1 MSKIE
6 NNNLNQLKCVVG
18 TNSWGGSLYGKLL
31 RGESVDESVIKEAFN
46 SARAKNLA
54 VFDLAQ
60 DYGFGQAQKMIGRFG
75 CGDVLISSKFT
86 PTARYKAGQV
96 KKSFEKD
103 LADFGRSYVDIYWL
117 HLPNDICE
125 NLSEI
130 IDLYHDGKIR
140 HIGVSNF
147 TLDECRLAKSI
158 LDASGIPL
166 YGVQNHYSLLCRD
179 WERNGL
185 VDWCREN
192 GISFWAWAVLEEGM
206 LTNPKSKSKK
216 SVMKLIFNR
225 KKKKLKPLYE
235 LMESVGNQHH
245 ISIPQVAMSFCS
257 SKGIVPI
264 CGCRRAYQI
273 EQLYNAVNVEL
284 SDAEIKMLEAE
295 ADRLNVTILGADV
308 FRFAVRKR

>member
-1 MSKIE
+1 MSEIE
-6 NNNLNQLKCVVG
+6 NNNLCQLKCVVG

-31 RGESVDESVIKEAFN
+31 RGESVDESVIKEAFD
-46 SARAKNLA
+46 SARAKGLA

-235 LMESVGNQHH
+235 LMESIGNQHN

-264 CGCRRAYQI
+264 CGCRKAYQVG
-273 EQLYNAVNVEL
+273 QLYNAVNVKL

>member
-6 NNNLNQLKCVVG
+6 NNNLSQLKCVVG

-46 SARAKNLA
+46 SARAKDLA

-185 VDWCREN
+185 VDWCRAN

-235 LMESVGNQHH
+235 LMESVGNQHN

-264 CGCRRAYQI
+264 CGCRKAYQV
-273 EQLYNAVNVEL
+273 EQLYNAVNVKL

>member
-6 NNNLNQLKCVVG
+6 NNNLSQLKCVVG

-31 RGESVDESVIKEAFN
+31 RGESVDESVIKEAFD
-46 SARAKNLA
+46 SARAKDLA

-75 CGDVLISSKFT
+75 CDDVLISSKFT

-130 IDLYHDGKIR
+130 IDLHHDGRIR

-225 KKKKLKPLYE
+225 KKKKLQPLYE
-235 LMESVGNQHH
+235 LMESVGNQHN

-264 CGCRRAYQI
+264 CGCRKAYQV
-273 EQLYNAVNVEL
+273 EQLYNAVNVKL

>member
-6 NNNLNQLKCVVG
+6 NNNLSQLKCVVG

-31 RGESVDESVIKEAFN
+31 RGESVDESVIKEAFD
-46 SARAKNLA
+46 SARAKGLA

-86 PTARYKAGQV
+86 PTGRYKAGQV

-125 NLSEI
+125 NLAEI
-130 IDLYHDGKIR
+130 IDLYRDGKIR

-185 VDWCREN
+185 VDWCRAN

-235 LMESVGNQHH
+235 LMESIGNQHN

-264 CGCRRAYQI
+264 CGCRKAYQV
-273 EQLYNAVNVEL
+273 EQLYNAVNVKL

>member
-6 NNNLNQLKCVVG
+6 NNNLSQLKCVVG

-31 RGESVDESVIKEAFN
+31 RGESVDESVIKEAFD
-46 SARAKNLA
+46 SARAKGLA

-130 IDLYHDGKIR
+130 IDLYHDGRIR

-185 VDWCREN
+185 VDWCRAN

-235 LMESVGNQHH
+235 LMESIGNQHH

-264 CGCRRAYQI
+264 CGCRKAYQV
-273 EQLYNAVNVEL
+273 EQLYNAVNVKL

>member
-1 MSKIE
+1 
-6 NNNLNQLKCVVG
+6 
-18 TNSWGGSLYGKLL
+18 
-31 RGESVDESVIKEAFN
+31 
-46 SARAKNLA
+46 
-54 VFDLAQ
+54 
-60 DYGFGQAQKMIGRFG
+60 MIGRFG

-185 VDWCREN
+185 VDWCRAN

-235 LMESVGNQHH
+235 LMESIGNQHN

-264 CGCRRAYQI
+264 CGCRRAYQV
-273 EQLYNAVNVEL
+273 EQLYNAVNVKL

>member
-6 NNNLNQLKCVVG
+6 NNNLSQLKCVVG

-31 RGESVDESVIKEAFN
+31 RGESVDDSVIKEAFD
-46 SARAKNLA
+46 SARAKGLA
-54 VFDLAQ
+54 VFYLAQ

-130 IDLYHDGKIR
+130 IDLYHDGKIC

-185 VDWCREN
+185 VDWCRAN

-235 LMESVGNQHH
+235 LMESIGNQHN

-264 CGCRRAYQI
+264 CGCRKAYQV
-273 EQLYNAVNVEL
+273 EQLYNAVNVKL

-308 FRFAVRKR
+308 FRFAVRKK

>member
-1 MSKIE
+1 MSKIG
-6 NNNLNQLKCVVG
+6 NNNLSQLKCVVG

-31 RGESVDESVIKEAFN
+31 RGESVDESVIKEAFD
-46 SARAKNLA
+46 SARAKGLA

-75 CGDVLISSKFT
+75 CDDVIISSKFT
-86 PTARYKAGQV
+86 PTARYKARQV

-158 LDASGIPL
+158 LDASGIPF

-185 VDWCREN
+185 VEWCREN

-235 LMESVGNQHH
+235 LMESIGNQHY

-264 CGCRRAYQI
+264 CGCRKAYQV
-273 EQLYNAVNVEL
+273 EQLYNAVNVKL

>member
-46 SARAKNLA
+46 SARAKGLA

-86 PTARYKAGQV
+86 PTGRYKAGQV

-235 LMESVGNQHH
+235 LMESIGNQHH

-264 CGCRRAYQI
+264 CGCRKAYQV
-273 EQLYNAVNVEL
+273 EQLYNAVNVKL

-308 FRFAVRKR
+308 FRFAVRKK

>member
-1 MSKIE
+1 M
-6 NNNLNQLKCVVG
+6 VG

-31 RGESVDESVIKEAFN
+31 RGESVDESVIKEAFD
-46 SARAKNLA
+46 SARAKDLA

-130 IDLYHDGKIR
+130 IDLYRDGKIR

-235 LMESVGNQHH
+235 LMESVGNQHN

-264 CGCRRAYQI
+264 CGCRKAYQV
-273 EQLYNAVNVEL
+273 EQLYNAVNVKL

-308 FRFAVRKR
+308 FRFAVRKK

>member
-6 NNNLNQLKCVVG
+6 NNNLSQLKCVVG

-31 RGESVDESVIKEAFN
+31 RGESVDDSVIKEAFD
-46 SARAKNLA
+46 SARAKGLA

-185 VDWCREN
+185 VDWCRAN

-235 LMESVGNQHH
+235 LMESIGKQHN

-264 CGCRRAYQI
+264 CGCRKAYQV
-273 EQLYNAVNVEL
+273 EQLYNAVNVKL

-308 FRFAVRKR
+308 FRFAVRKK

>member
-6 NNNLNQLKCVVG
+6 NNNLSQLKCVVG

-46 SARAKNLA
+46 SARAKDLA

-130 IDLYHDGKIR
+130 IDLYHDGRIR

-185 VDWCREN
+185 VDWCRAN

-225 KKKKLKPLYE
+225 KKKKLQPLYE
-235 LMESVGNQHH
+235 LMESVGNQHN

-264 CGCRRAYQI
+264 CGCRKAYQV
-273 EQLYNAVNVEL
+273 EQLYNAVNVKL